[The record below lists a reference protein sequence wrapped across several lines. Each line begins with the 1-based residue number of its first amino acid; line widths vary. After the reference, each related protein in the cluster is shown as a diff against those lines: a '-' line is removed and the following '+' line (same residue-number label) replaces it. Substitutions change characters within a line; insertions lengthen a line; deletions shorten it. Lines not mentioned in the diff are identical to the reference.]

1 MFERLD
7 DLYGELGGKQVWGS
21 KDDFAEKVFVE
32 ADWLSHYAATGKHV
46 GTVTE
51 LLQKSSCSSD
61 ELFLYLT
68 KTAGEDAA
76 KAFRADDT
84 WPRNVQIPKSSD
96 VLTADGAIDWSQAPK
111 WGYVLDQ
118 SGAPKRTA
126 FTPQPGEIIDR
137 YGPPDGRFVCPV
149 IDGKPF
155 SYAQRSLPYLEDPAQ
170 YHQYEVIGDFSKL
183 EEYVQNCTDKKL
195 VQQINAYVRKNWKG
209 NYAKITS
216 YYGNI
221 ASVNGWGTGGGIQ
234 YQLPFSIDWLVSLGL
249 VRLIK

>member
-1 MFERLD
+1 MLSIGLHGCHFT
-7 DLYGELGGKQVWGS
+7 GS
-21 KDDFAEKVFVE
+21 
-32 ADWLSHYAATGKHV
+32 DWLSPYAATGKHV

-76 KAFRADDT
+76 KAFRADGT

-183 EEYVQNCTDKKL
+183 EEYIESCSNPILKRRIKAHIEKYYEGDYNQLQSFSGTIARVN
-195 VQQINAYVRKNWKG
+195 NWG
-209 NYAKITS
+209 
-216 YYGNI
+216 
-221 ASVNGWGTGGGIQ
+221 VGGGIQ
-234 YQLPFSIDWLVSLGL
+234 YQLPLRIDWLEALGL
-249 VRLIK
+249 IAIIQ

>member
-1 MFERLD
+1 MLSIGLHGCHFT
-7 DLYGELGGKQVWGS
+7 GS
-21 KDDFAEKVFVE
+21 
-32 ADWLSHYAATGKHV
+32 DWLSPYAATEKHV

-76 KAFRADDT
+76 KAFR
-84 WPRNVQIPKSSD
+84 
-96 VLTADGAIDWSQAPK
+96 ADGAIDWSQAPK

-183 EEYVQNCTDKKL
+183 EEYIKNCSDQTL
-195 VQQINAYVRKNWKG
+195 ALQIEDHLAKWYPNHRHNIVFYKG
-209 NYAKITS
+209 Q
-216 YYGNI
+216 I
-221 ASVNGWGTGGGIQ
+221 APVSGWGNGGGLQ
-234 YQLPFSIDWLVSLGL
+234 YELPLPVEWLVALGL
-249 VRLIK
+249 LRQIK